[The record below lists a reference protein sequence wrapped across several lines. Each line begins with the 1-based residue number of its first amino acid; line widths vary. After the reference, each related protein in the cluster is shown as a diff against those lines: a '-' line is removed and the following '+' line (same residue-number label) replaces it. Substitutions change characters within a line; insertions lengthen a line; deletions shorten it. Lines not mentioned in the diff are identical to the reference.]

1 MGITIDLCYV
11 TLYDITPSL
20 YLETLGNI
28 CARFESPSLLHI
40 SLPYITSFDTKRIH
54 PRNQITCSHTSCCH
68 HCRIHFVL
76 FHNITCYTCYTFPS
90 HISQVLTLK
99 EYIQEI
105 KLHALTHHVVIIA
118 VFTLS
123 YSIISHATLILYY
136 QASMLTLRTSLILH
150 ALCFPQA

>member
-68 HCRIHFVL
+68 HCSIHFVL
-76 FHNITCYTCYTFPS
+76 FHNITCYTYPLLS
-90 HISQVLTLK
+90 RI
-99 EYIQEI
+99 
-105 KLHALTHHVVIIA
+105 HVNITYFLNITCIMV
-118 VFTLS
+118 S
-123 YSIISHATLILYY
+123 
-136 QASMLTLRTSLILH
+136 ASMILGRLECSSPIGH
-150 ALCFPQA
+150 KDKARIENKLGPDFQ